1 MFNLFLLLM
10 SNYMA
15 VLSIS
20 NVCYMIFVFLNL
32 QAGWIHRMDRAD
44 WARPYKCKNWLLAL
58 GAFCGFFDLA
68 FVGAGANFQ
77 GENTLRN
84 GLIAALLIVPVFVY
98 RHYIQDKGQFPESMR
113 RDMELP
119 HARAGKLPYVALI
132 IGALVVW
139 IAARLT
145 VIS

>member
-1 MFNLFLLLM
+1 M
-10 SNYMA
+10 
-15 VLSIS
+15 
-20 NVCYMIFVFLNL
+20 
-32 QAGWIHRMDRAD
+32 
-44 WARPYKCKNWLLAL
+44 
-58 GAFCGFFDLA
+58 
-68 FVGAGANFQ
+68 
-77 GENTLRN
+77 
-84 GLIAALLIVPVFVY
+84 PVFVY